1 MANNLTLAGAADIV
15 RQLGWKTCKPEIRA
29 VSGGDTSSTFLLVN
43 RKQKAFVKT
52 ASSTLSDILL
62 AEADGLTALAA
73 ADVIRVPAILA
84 LGTLES
90 EETDFIALEALDLH
104 ARNHICDHRLGEQ
117 LARLHAECG
126 KQFGWH
132 RDNYLGATPQ
142 DNSPDSSWVRFFWDK
157 RLEPQINTIS
167 SSYPDSELIDL
178 FQTLRN
184 RWFECGAEHTPEPA
198 LIHGDF
204 WAGNAASL
212 ADETPV
218 IFDPAIHFG
227 DRECDLAMADLFGGY
242 GEAFYRGY
250 QSTWPLPSGW
260 QKRRVFYQIYHL
272 LNHANLFGAG
282 YLDSAKRRIERLRQR
297 D

>member
-1 MANNLTLAGAADIV
+1 VG
-15 RQLGWKTCKPEIRA
+15 
-29 VSGGDTSSTFLLVN
+29 GGDTRSTFLLMD
-43 RKQKAFVKT
+43 RTQKAFVKI

-62 AEADGLTALAA
+62 AEVDGLDALAA
-73 ADVIRVPAILA
+73 ANVIRAPGILA
-84 LGTLES
+84 LGTLET
-90 EETDFIALEALDLH
+90 EATHFMALEALDLH
-104 ARNHICDHRLGEQ
+104 ARNQVSDHRLGQQ
-117 LARLHAECG
+117 LARLHAKCG
-126 KQFGWH
+126 QQFGWH

-157 RLEPQINTIS
+157 RLEPQTNAIVRDCA
-167 SSYPDSELIDL
+167 DSELLNL
-178 FQTLRN
+178 FKVLRDM
-184 RWFECGAEHTPEPA
+184 WFECGAEHTPDPA
-198 LIHGDF
+198 LIHGDL

-242 GEAFYRGY
+242 GEAFYSAY
-250 QSTWPLPSGW
+250 QSTWPLPPGW
-260 QKRRVFYQIYHL
+260 KRRRVFYQIYHL

-282 YLDSAKRRIERLRQR
+282 YLDSVKRRIQALRQF